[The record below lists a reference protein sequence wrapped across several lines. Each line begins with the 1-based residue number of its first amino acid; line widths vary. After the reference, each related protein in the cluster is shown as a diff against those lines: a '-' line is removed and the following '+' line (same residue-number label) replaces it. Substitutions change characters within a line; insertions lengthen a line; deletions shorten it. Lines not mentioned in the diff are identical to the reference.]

1 MRKLVLG
8 FVLTCL
14 SLQSVAQQPWPAK
27 PVRLVAPFGTGGG
40 VDLVARALG
49 RRLSESWGQSVVV
62 ENRPGAAATIGANIV
77 ATAAPDG
84 HTLLFTNNALA
95 ISAGLYP
102 NLPYNTATD
111 LTPISTVISTP
122 FVFTVPASMKASS
135 IAEFLSLAK
144 STPTPLTYSSS
155 GIGSGPHLAMVLFT
169 QTTGISLNHIPYK
182 SVGLSIPD
190 IIAGRIDSVL
200 TTPLAAMPHVRTGK
214 LRVLGVSS
222 AARVPELPGVPT
234 LIEAGI
240 PGFDVETWYMALGP
254 GKLPAALAR
263 KIQHDIAD
271 ALKDPAVARVLE
283 GDGATLV
290 GSTPAQ
296 ATELLARDIARWSK
310 VIQQAGVKPSE

>member
-1 MRKLVLG
+1 MRSVVLG
-8 FVLTCL
+8 FISALL
-14 SLQSVAQQPWPAK
+14 SLQCVAQQPWPAK

-49 RRLSESWGQSVVV
+49 RRLSETWGQAVVV

-111 LTPISTVISTP
+111 LMPISTVISTP
-122 FVFTVPASMKASS
+122 FVFTVPASMKASG
-135 IAEFLSLAK
+135 IAEFLSVAK
-144 STPTPLTYSSS
+144 ST
-155 GIGSGPHLAMVLFT
+155 PHLAMVLFT

-190 IIAGRIDSVL
+190 LIAGRIDAVL

-222 AARVPELPGVPT
+222 SARVPELPGVPT

-240 PGFDVETWYMALGP
+240 QGFDVETWYMLLGP
-254 GKLPAALAR
+254 GKLPATLAQ
-263 KIQHDIAD
+263 KIRQDIAV

-296 ATELLARDIARWSK
+296 AADLLARDIARWSK